1 MKTWV
6 AQQEY
11 YPVLRHWRLYL
22 KAQAMWDVKAEV
34 VMMQQR
40 WRRWRRWRRFEP
52 AESGT
57 TAVQAA

>member
-34 VMMQQR
+34 AMMQQR
-40 WRRWRRWRRFEP
+40 CRRFEP
-52 AESGT
+52 AESET
-57 TAVQAA
+57 TAVQGA